1 MILKPEVGMQCWIIA
16 DFWEMLCPVPVTL
29 FAEDDTGG
37 AFAGRWELGD
47 GFSEDYEG
55 LKPEELYAT
64 EREAAEAIRARR
76 GIEGA

>member
-1 MILKPEVGMQCWIIA
+1 MIEKPEVGMRCYIIT
-16 DFWEMLCPVPVTL
+16 DFWEVLCPIPVTL
-29 FAEDDTGG
+29 FAGDGAGG

-64 EREAAEAIRARR
+64 EWEAMEAIRARR
-76 GIEGA
+76 RIEGA